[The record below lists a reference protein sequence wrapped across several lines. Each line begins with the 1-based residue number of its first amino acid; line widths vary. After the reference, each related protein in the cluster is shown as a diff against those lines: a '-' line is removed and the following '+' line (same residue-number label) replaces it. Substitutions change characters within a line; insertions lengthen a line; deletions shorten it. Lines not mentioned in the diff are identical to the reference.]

1 MEMHVNY
8 IIPGIHHVTAIC
20 ENAQQNI
27 DLYAG
32 LLGLRVVKQTVNF
45 DMPDTYHLYYGDE
58 KGHPGTILT
67 FFAWPDASKGRM
79 GTGQIGT
86 ISFSIP
92 EQSLDYWVERLTQH
106 NALVV
111 GPNIHFGEKVLS
123 IFTPDGLTLE
133 LVARKEADQNSGWKE
148 GPVPVEYAIRGFHS
162 VTLMESNLEP
172 TSTMLTEVLG
182 FKLVGA
188 EGDRSRFKAG
198 DDGIATLVDVLT
210 LPELTRG
217 IIAVGSVH
225 HIAWRTP
232 DDEQQLEWRKKLLG
246 TGIAVTPVRDR
257 QYFHSIY
264 FHEPGGILFEIAT
277 DPPGFAVDEPL
288 EQLGMHLKLP
298 PWLESHRPT
307 LEKTLSPLHLP
318 GLEDG
323 E

>member
-1 MEMHVNY
+1 LKKKGESFDSARDRESLTAGVDPVIY
-8 IIPGIHHVTAIC
+8 QQGSDKGQLIVDPLARDRELLREGFAPG
-20 ENAQQNI
+20 N
-27 DLYAG
+27 
-32 LLGLRVVKQTVNF
+32 LLLAEEAPGSSRPAALATRPGREAPLKF
-45 DMPDTYHLYYGDE
+45 ADE
-58 KGHPGTILT
+58 AKR
-67 FFAWPDASKGRM
+67 A
-79 GTGQIGT
+79 
-86 ISFSIP
+86 
-92 EQSLDYWVERLTQH
+92 
-106 NALVV
+106 
-111 GPNIHFGEKVLS
+111 
-123 IFTPDGLTLE
+123 
-133 LVARKEADQNSGWKE
+133 
-148 GPVPVEYAIRGFHS
+148 
-162 VTLMESNLEP
+162 
-172 TSTMLTEVLG
+172 
-182 FKLVGA
+182 
-188 EGDRSRFKAG
+188 KAG